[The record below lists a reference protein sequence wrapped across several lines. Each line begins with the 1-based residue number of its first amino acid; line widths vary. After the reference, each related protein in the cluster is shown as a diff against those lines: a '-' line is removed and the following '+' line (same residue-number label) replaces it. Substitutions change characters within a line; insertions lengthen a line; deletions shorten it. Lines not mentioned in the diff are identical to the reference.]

1 MKKKNYRS
9 YQLALVG
16 LLLLLQYSCAICS
29 AKRTARGNVI
39 PKKFKDWYV
48 TKAEDLYPKDLI
60 DTTAIYYTCHDPA
73 IYDPP
78 KCYFH
83 RFFADGKLYSSTAL
97 DSDSLNN
104 EVANNMVD
112 GYTGYYLI
120 KDGELIIKT
129 YDYAYCGFYIIE
141 WAKIFEDRIVIYK
154 AGTSSSI
161 EHDYYPNSS
170 SAEEINR
177 VYYKLDVGE
186 LYSQPDW

>member
-60 DTTAIYYTCHDPA
+60 DTTAIYYTCDDPA

-83 RFFADGKLYSSTAL
+83 RFFADGKLYSSTGL
-97 DSDSLNN
+97 DSLNN
-104 EVANNMVD
+104 EVANNMVY

-141 WAKIFEDRIVIYK
+141 WAKIFEDRIVVYK
-154 AGTSSSI
+154 IKSYSPSGA
-161 EHDYYPNSS
+161 DYYPDSS
-170 SAEEINR
+170 YAKEQND

>member
-1 MKKKNYRS
+1 MKKKNYHS

-16 LLLLLQYSCAICS
+16 FLLLLQYSCVICP
-29 AKRTARGNVI
+29 ATRTAKGNQI
-39 PKKFKDWYV
+39 PPKLKDWYV

-60 DTTAIYYTCHDPA
+60 DTTAIYYTCDDPA

-78 KCYFH
+78 KCYFK

-97 DSDSLNN
+97 DSLNN
-104 EVANNMVD
+104 EVANNMVN

-141 WAKIFEDRIVIYK
+141 WAKIFEDRIVVYK
-154 AGTSSSI
+154 ATTYSSSRA
-161 EHDYYPNSS
+161 DYYPDSSNS
-170 SAEEINR
+170 EEVNR

>member
-16 LLLLLQYSCAICS
+16 FLLLLQYSCAICTDT
-29 AKRTARGNVI
+29 RTARGNVI

-60 DTTAIYYTCHDPA
+60 DTTAIYYLYYPDTNFGPM
-73 IYDPP
+73 
-78 KCYFH
+78 YFFK
-83 RFFADGKLYSSTAL
+83 RFFADGKLYSSTGL
-97 DSDSLNN
+97 DSLNN
-104 EVANNMVD
+104 EVANNIVN

-129 YDYAYCGFYIIE
+129 YDYAYCGYYIIQ
-141 WAKIFEDRIVIYK
+141 WAKIFEDRIVVYK
-154 AGTSSSI
+154 ATTYSSSRP
-161 EHDYYPNSS
+161 DYYPDSS
-170 SAEEINR
+170 SAEEVNS
-177 VYYKLDVGE
+177 VYYKLDVGK